1 VPAGTIPQ
9 LRQGVDPLR
18 YAPRWGANMVRAL
31 VWWPALSMIAV
42 AARPGSDVVMIAGFG
57 VGLLVL
63 GLVNTVVQAW
73 LVRLAGEGHRANP
86 ANGLSGGAP
95 STVKMEDQL
104 GDAPSVERAS
114 EAAGT

>member
-18 YAPRWGANMVRAL
+18 YAPSWGANMVRAL

-42 AARPGSDVVMIAGFG
+42 AARPGSGVVMIAGFG

-73 LVRLAGEGHRANP
+73 LARLAGDGHSANP
-86 ANGLSGGAP
+86 ANGGAP
-95 STVKMEDQL
+95 PTVKMEDQL